1 MNVYFPMKRW
11 VKLRF
16 ALFFH
21 SSSVSQVIKK
31 GQSILTLLAFKWI
44 TVLFP
49 HRKRTNLSFFSA
61 AEIID
66 GKSIGSLLVYA
77 TLLQFQLSIFTPSK
91 SANPF
96 ESNPIQ
102 SNPIQSNSIRSNTR
116 HSTKPNQIK
125 SNQTNQKESIELDSA
140 LIDPIHFTPVH
151 FHFTLR

>member
-21 SSSVSQVIKK
+21 NSSVSQVIKK

-66 GKSIGSLLVYA
+66 RKSIGSLLVYA

-102 SNPIQSNSIRSNTR
+102 FNSIQSNSIQSDPTHDTPPNQ
-116 HSTKPNQIK
+116 TKPNQTK
-125 SNQTNQKESIELDSA
+125 PNQTKSKGFEWTETTGSA
-140 LIDPIHFTPVH
+140 DQPQ
-151 FHFTLR
+151 